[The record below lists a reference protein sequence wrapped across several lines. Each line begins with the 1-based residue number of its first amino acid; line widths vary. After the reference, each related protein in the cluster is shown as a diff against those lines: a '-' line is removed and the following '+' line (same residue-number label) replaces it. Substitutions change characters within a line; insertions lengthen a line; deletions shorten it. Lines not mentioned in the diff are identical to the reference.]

1 MWRATIQADLTTGAL
16 LLSSD
21 RARMFG
27 MVVLDGEGGGREQ
40 VPGLDEPLACRG
52 SADGPCSRVQS
63 STRDSRKG
71 HT

>member
-1 MWRATIQADLTTGAL
+1 
-16 LLSSD
+16 
-21 RARMFG
+21 MFG